1 MKARPMKEVV
11 KFQLEFMLM
20 MNMCGRREKAEEML
34 LRLLKTIDMIEG
46 DYAPQQLELDFN

>member
-1 MKARPMKEVV
+1 MSPRPMKEVV

-46 DYAPQQLELDFN
+46 DYAPQQLELQFN